1 MRKPTRSRYLN
12 SEAWQRTRKCHL
24 LTYPECRACGTT
36 EDVVVHHLRYRGKLG
51 VAERP
56 GDLMTLCRT
65 HHTDFHKTFGKR
77 DLIAN
82 TLRYVEQVRLLEAV

>member
-1 MRKPTRSRYLN
+1 MTSTEPRHLVDCGYQI
-12 SEAWQRTRKCHL
+12 EA
-24 LTYPECRACGTT
+24 PACLSNTA

-51 VAERP
+51 EAERP

-65 HHTDFHKTFGKR
+65 HHDDFHATYNRR

-82 TLRYVEQVRLLEAV
+82 TLRYVEQVRLLEGAL